1 MDVRSEDRRP
11 FPGIGTDPQSV
22 RGRVEAMERLLERAV
37 PIPGTNRKVG
47 LDVILDLVPVAG
59 STAAA
64 ILGAYMAWEARNLG
78 MSKWQ
83 MTRMAGNIG
92 VDWLLG
98 LIPWVGA
105 IPDFFFQSNTR
116 NLRIIKRHLDKH
128 HAGTATIDV
137 KPSDPSAPPDGFIA
151 ENGRDQL
158 MVLWLDG
165 VPVVAVPALDRRFV
179 IGPLAGRYTAQ
190 WRTFL
195 GDRIDEPTVVE
206 LPGILRSVPPKG
218 ADAGRKPQRDAV

>member
-11 FPGIGTDPQSV
+11 FPSIGTDPQSV

-37 PIPGTNRKVG
+37 TIPGTNRKVG

-64 ILGAYMAWEARNLG
+64 VLGAYMAWEARNLG

-137 KPSDPSAPPDGFIA
+137 KPSA
-151 ENGRDQL
+151 
-158 MVLWLDG
+158 
-165 VPVVAVPALDRRFV
+165 
-179 IGPLAGRYTAQ
+179 
-190 WRTFL
+190 
-195 GDRIDEPTVVE
+195 
-206 LPGILRSVPPKG
+206 
-218 ADAGRKPQRDAV
+218 